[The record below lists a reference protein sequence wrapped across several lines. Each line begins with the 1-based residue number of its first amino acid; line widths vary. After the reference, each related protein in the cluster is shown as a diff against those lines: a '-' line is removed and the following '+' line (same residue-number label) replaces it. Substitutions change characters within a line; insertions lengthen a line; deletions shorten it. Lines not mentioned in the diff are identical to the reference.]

1 MAVGALRR
9 TATGGVTETGRAGP
23 EPTPPTRTRPRRRR
37 RIVLGTAAVAVLGS
51 AGLLLARGAGTGAE
65 SAGETAATTKAEV
78 VRRDLVV
85 TDSFTGAL
93 GFGKARSYV
102 SERSGVVTSVAAA
115 GTSVKAGEALF
126 GIDRE
131 PTVVLTGSVPAY
143 RALSTASA
151 SGPDIAQLEQG
162 LTDLGY
168 GSGVIVDEVFDSSTA
183 AAVKSWEE
191 ALGRGAP
198 DGAVAVGD
206 VVFATGPVRVKAV
219 TADVGSRVQSGT
231 TMLSATASTQ
241 IVAVDLDARRS
252 NALEPG
258 TAVKLTMPDGKE
270 TTGKV
275 AVVGV
280 ATESTSG
287 AAGGTGGGAGGG
299 GGGGGPTVPVDIRL
313 DDPAAAAAFDSGSV
327 DVAIERSRQ
336 DGATAVPVTALVA
349 LAEGGYALQ
358 VVDDSEPHGYRL
370 VGVEVG
376 TFADGFVGVQAE
388 NLEPG
393 IKVVVPA

>member
-9 TATGGVTETGRAGP
+9 TATGGVTETGGPAP
-23 EPTPPTRTRPRRRR
+23 EPTPPTRTSPRRRRRR
-37 RIVLGTAAVAVLGS
+37 RIVLGTAVVAVIGS
-51 AGLLLARGAGTGAE
+51 AGLLLARGGGTGAE
-65 SAGETAATTKAEV
+65 STGATAATTTAEV

-85 TDSFTGAL
+85 TDSFTGSL
-93 GFGKARSYV
+93 GFGKARTYV
-102 SERSGVVTSVAAA
+102 SERPGVVTSVAAA

-143 RALSTASA
+143 RALSTASS

-168 GSGVIVDEVFDSSTA
+168 GSGVAVDEVFDSSTA

-241 IVAVDLDARRS
+241 IVTVNLDARRS

-258 TAVKLTMPDGKE
+258 TAVKLTMPDRKE

-280 ATESTSG
+280 ATESTGG
-287 AAGGTGGGAGGG
+287 AAGGAGA
-299 GGGGGPTVPVDIRL
+299 GGGGGPTVPVDITL

-358 VVDDSEPHGYRL
+358 VVDDSQPRGYRL

-376 TFADGFVGVQAE
+376 TFADGFVGVKAE

-393 IKVVVPA
+393 LKIVVPA